1 MKQQTNDVAATAT
14 SVVALQHR
22 VPPPAPGEAVPLE
35 DMVAVV
41 TEYRRIRKPRANYL
55 AILAK
60 VV

>member
-1 MKQQTNDVAATAT
+1 VAATAT

-22 VPPPAPGEAVPLE
+22 VPPAPGEAVLLE
-35 DMVAVV
+35 DMVAVLV
-41 TEYRRIRKPRANYL
+41 EYRRIRKARANYL